1 MEKITFE
8 NYPSTNTP
16 ISADNLNLLQT
27 NVENGIIGLINIVS
41 ITAFEGNIKIGN
53 IGIEW
58 GTLDVTPASG
68 SGTNYYGSARVD
80 FANTYAYSPCFMAC
94 AGVGSTAI
102 NNVSTLNPSR
112 TYGNVWI
119 SSTNNQARACRYI
132 VIGVLEEESE

>member
-1 MEKITFE
+1 MNKITFE
-8 NYPSTNTP
+8 NYPNTNTP
-16 ISADNLNLLQT
+16 VSADNLNLLQD
-27 NVENGIIGLINIVS
+27 NVENGISDLVNIVS
-41 ITAFEGNIKIGN
+41 AGAITGNVKIGK

-80 FANTYAYSPCFMAC
+80 FANTYAYAPCFMAC

-102 NNVSTLNPSR
+102 NNVSALNPAR

-119 SSTNNQARACRYI
+119 SSTNNQARACKYI
-132 VIGVLEEESE
+132 VIGILEE